1 MEKLEALLILW
12 RLRSNMG
19 CYECYTERRDA
30 LREGIR
36 ALEKQIEKRPIYSE
50 LDDVNDDGI
59 LIPTKAVCPTCGYEF
74 EFGTWNDEDNH
85 HCVCGQAI
93 NWERD

>member
-1 MEKLEALLILW
+1 MDKLEALLILW
-12 RLRSNMG
+12 RMRSNIG
-19 CYECYTERRDA
+19 CYVENRDA

-50 LDDVNDDGI
+50 LEDVNDDGI

-74 EFGTWNDEDNH
+74 EFDTWNDEDNH

-93 NWERD
+93 DWERD

>member
-1 MEKLEALLILW
+1 MDKLEALLILW
-12 RLRSNMG
+12 KMRSDIG
-19 CYECYTERRDA
+19 CYECYAERRDA

-36 ALEKQIEKRPIYSE
+36 ALEKQIAKRPIYSE

-59 LIPTKAVCPTCGYEF
+59 LIPTKAICSTCGYEF
-74 EFGTWNDEDNH
+74 EFDTWNDEDNH

-93 NWERD
+93 DWERD